1 MLGAFVYC
9 NACWVRGRAKLANC
23 LPATEIRSPQPRLD
37 GAQRP
42 GVRSVIPCAL
52 RDATHAITSGT
63 VAGTRDGALVTFTLE
78 GFTIQIP
85 ASPSAH

>member
-1 MLGAFVYC
+1 MAHNVPVSDPSY
-9 NACWVRGRAKLANC
+9 LA
-23 LPATEIRSPQPRLD
+23 
-37 GAQRP
+37 
-42 GVRSVIPCAL
+42 AL

-63 VAGTRDGALVTFTLE
+63 IAGTRDGALVTFTLE

>member
-1 MLGAFVYC
+1 VVGQRWRTVDQRRRFVVPNHSSTAHNVPVSNPSYLE
-9 NACWVRGRAKLANC
+9 A
-23 LPATEIRSPQPRLD
+23 PRD
-37 GAQRP
+37 
-42 GVRSVIPCAL
+42 V
-52 RDATHAITSGT
+52 THAITSGT

>member
-1 MLGAFVYC
+1 MAHNVPVSNPSYLEA
-9 NACWVRGRAKLANC
+9 
-23 LPATEIRSPQPRLD
+23 PRD
-37 GAQRP
+37 
-42 GVRSVIPCAL
+42 V
-52 RDATHAITSGT
+52 THAITSGT